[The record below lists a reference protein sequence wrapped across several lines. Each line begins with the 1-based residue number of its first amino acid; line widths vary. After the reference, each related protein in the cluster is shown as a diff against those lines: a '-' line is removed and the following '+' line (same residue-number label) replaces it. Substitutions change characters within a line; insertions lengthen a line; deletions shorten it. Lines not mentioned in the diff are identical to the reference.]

1 MVEYLTERESDCDY
15 STLRTVALHV
25 VKLFWVDLEAHETGI
40 RSLAL
45 TTTQATDW
53 KRRVQTLPTGR
64 PRTNWPAVA
73 QNVRSFYL
81 DLAAWAQDDPARWA
95 PWVAPS
101 PIGNRELRVLAPRR
115 RRRQIAEMNA
125 RTPALS
131 PVLPQ
136 LISSLAAQLRR
147 AEQRLAAAASAD
159 ADSTFVVADEQW
171 RKGPRPDRRRRSFT
185 EHDVTAIDRNG
196 RRVDLSKA
204 EDRAFWTWAIVEVLR
219 HTGIFS
225 GGRPWGRVSAPG
237 VCAGQRPIVRF

>member
-1 MVEYLTERESDCDY
+1 
-15 STLRTVALHV
+15 
-25 VKLFWVDLEAHETGI
+25 
-40 RSLAL
+40 
-45 TTTQATDW
+45 
-53 KRRVQTLPTGR
+53 
-64 PRTNWPAVA
+64 
-73 QNVRSFYL
+73 
-81 DLAAWAQDDPARWA
+81 
-95 PWVAPS
+95 
-101 PIGNRELRVLAPRR
+101 
-115 RRRQIAEMNA
+115 MNA

-147 AEQRLAAAASAD
+147 AEQRLAAATSAD

-219 HTGIFS
+219 HTGVRIEELLELTHLSLRPFRKPDGQIIPLLQIAPS
-225 GGRPWGRVSAPG
+225 KSDVERVLPRRARARACVVPHRVTHLGNLAGHRLGGDKSTNGA
-237 VCAGQRPIVRF
+237 AGIPVGLA

>member
-1 MVEYLTERESDCDY
+1 V
-15 STLRTVALHV
+15 
-25 VKLFWVDLEAHETGI
+25 F
-40 RSLAL
+40 

-53 KRRVQTLPTGR
+53 KRRLQTLPTGR

-81 DLAAWAQDDPARWA
+81 DLAAWAQDDPVRWA

-125 RTPALS
+125 RTRALS

-147 AEQRLAAAASAD
+147 AEQRLAAASDGEPLRFLLNTQGSKAGTHSVVLQRDRRAEQRLGLHYRTAFRESGADLVVPSVVHLTVDHFAAVIRREGDRYQLVAMNAPVNSTASA
-159 ADSTFVVADEQW
+159 AQLLRGFTMGFLAESVVIESTTNFFSRWDLHLQTVW
-171 RKGPRPDRRRRSFT
+171 R
-185 EHDVTAIDRNG
+185 AIEPA
-196 RRVDLSKA
+196 LS
-204 EDRAFWTWAIVEVLR
+204 
-219 HTGIFS
+219 
-225 GGRPWGRVSAPG
+225 PG
-237 VCAGQRPIVRF
+237 